1 MCNYEDH
8 PLISVGIPFYNNE
21 EYLSYAIQSVIMQSY
36 ANWELILVDDG
47 STDKSFEIAKK
58 FQSLDKRIKVISDG
72 KNKKLPTRL
81 NQLIDESKGQYIAR
95 MDADDIMHPD
105 RLFKQFT
112 YLNSNRDIDIV
123 SSGLVSIDSNNCI
136 RGYRASSNI
145 ITNVSIDK
153 GFPIVHPSVMA
164 RKNWFLRN
172 KYNENLPRSQDYEL
186 WCRSFVKN
194 DLKIAI
200 LPELLLYYREEGVIS
215 VDKLKRSYVDSF
227 KIYTKYSKHFN
238 LKKFSIQ
245 YFKVVIVFILDKI
258 GYLQKIANR
267 RNNKFLDKNLE
278 AYHNNILL
286 KIMSGK

>member
-1 MCNYEDH
+1 M
-8 PLISVGIPFYNNE
+8 ISIGIPFHNSE
-21 EYLSYAIQSVIMQSY
+21 KYLAYAIESVLYQTYS
-36 ANWELILVDDG
+36 NWELILLDDG
-47 STDKSFEIAKK
+47 STDSSLDIANLYAKK
-58 FQSLDKRIKVISDG
+58 DSRIRVISDG
-72 KNKKLPTRL
+72 ENKKLPFRL
-81 NQLIDESKGQYIAR
+81 NQLIDESKGEYIAR

-136 RGYRASSNI
+136 KGYRSSSNI

-172 KYNENLPRSQDYEL
+172 KYNENFPRSQDYEL
-186 WCRSFVKN
+186 WCRSFAKN

-215 VDKLKRSYVDSF
+215 VDKLKRSYIDSF
-227 KIYTKYSKHFN
+227 KIYTKYSKRFN
-238 LKKFSIQ
+238 LKKFFIH
-245 YFKVVIVFILDKI
+245 YCKVVVVFILDKI
-258 GYLQKIANR
+258 GSLQKIANR
-267 RNNKFLDKNLE
+267 RNNKVLDKNFE
-278 AYHNNILL
+278 AYHNDILL
-286 KIMSGK
+286 KIMSSK

>member
-21 EYLSYAIQSVIMQSY
+21 KYLSYAIQSVIMQSY

-72 KNKKLPTRL
+72 ENKKLPTRL

-136 RGYRASSNI
+136 KGYRTSSNI

-172 KYNENLPRSQDYEL
+172 KYNESFPRSQDYEL
-186 WCRSFVKN
+186 WCRSFAKN

-215 VDKLKRSYVDSF
+215 VDKLKRSYIDSF
-227 KIYTKYSKHFN
+227 KIYTKYSKRFN

-245 YFKVVIVFILDKI
+245 YCKVVVVFILDKI
-258 GYLQKIANR
+258 GYLQKIVNR
-267 RNNKFLDKNLE
+267 RNNKVMNKNFE

-286 KIMSGK
+286 EIKSSK